1 LVGWLVGWCNVYTHS
16 DANTDAKAAL
26 WVQQGVSV
34 KDMHRG
40 FVVNGETADDLIGM
54 SVSSACL

>member
-1 LVGWLVGWCNVYTHS
+1 VRLPAPVCSSALILLALMRILYVYTHS

-40 FVVNGETADDLIGM
+40 FVM
-54 SVSSACL
+54 PPHH